1 MVMVLR
7 LSGFRGPNWSH
18 VRKLT
23 AGVFRKPG
31 FMWFCGLG
39 FRVPSW
45 TMVMVL
51 WLVGFLG
58 ANSISNLMVMVLR
71 LRV

>member
-1 MVMVLR
+1 
-7 LSGFRGPNWSH
+7 
-18 VRKLT
+18 
-23 AGVFRKPG
+23 
-31 FMWFCGLG
+31 MWFCGLG